1 MNHLH
6 PNNPPSEHDIPR
18 LHASISSGSNEP
30 IFGCVR
36 YLDRLY
42 VFQVGFS
49 GDDLQNSCS
58 SFDGGWFVSFFL
70 DPECVFS
77 NQTRSRG
84 FVIGAGGGIRTH
96 EGLRHGITH
105 PRSQGH
111 REPSMPLFDRVLSV
125 AHACQA
131 RPAHLVSY

>member
-30 IFGCVR
+30 LFGCVR

-58 SFDGGWFVSFFL
+58 SFDDGCFVSFFL
-70 DPECVFS
+70 DPECEFS
-77 NQTRSRG
+77 NQTLSMG
-84 FVIGAGGGIRTH
+84 FVIGAVEGMRTH
-96 EGLRHGITH
+96 ACLRHEITH
-105 PRSQGH
+105 PHSTCI
-111 REPSMPLFDRVLSV
+111 V
-125 AHACQA
+125 
-131 RPAHLVSY
+131 